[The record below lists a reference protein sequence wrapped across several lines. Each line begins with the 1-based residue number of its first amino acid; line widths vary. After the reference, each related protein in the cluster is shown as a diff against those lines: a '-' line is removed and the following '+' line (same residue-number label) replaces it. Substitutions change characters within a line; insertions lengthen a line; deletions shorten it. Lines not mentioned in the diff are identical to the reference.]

1 MNISSQLSKY
11 SKNLTIAG
19 KALEKHPIL
28 TSMGS
33 GAFSFGTSGAIIGGI
48 VGGIDKDETFL
59 GGAAK
64 GALIGAGIGTVAG
77 VGVAK
82 TMSTI
87 YMDSGKIS
95 DFGKLMQGLGH
106 DGLGFTAK
114 MNGNTGKYIV

>member
-19 KALEKHPIL
+19 KALEKHPVL
-28 TSMGS
+28 ASMGT
-33 GAFSFGTSGAIIGGI
+33 GALSFGTSGAVIGSI
-48 VGGIDKDETFL
+48 VGVIRDDETFL
-59 GGAAK
+59 EGAGK
-64 GALIGAGIGTVAG
+64 GALIGAGIGSIEGIG
-77 VGVAK
+77 VTKAIANV
-82 TMSTI
+82 

>member
-1 MNISSQLSKY
+1 MNTSKMLKEYSSSLIK
-11 SKNLTIAG
+11 AG

-28 TSMGS
+28 TSASS

-48 VGGIDKDETFL
+48 VGGIDEDETFL

-64 GALIGAGIGTVAG
+64 GALIGAGIGAIGG

-82 TMSTI
+82 TMSTV

-106 DGLGFTAK
+106 DGLGFEPK

>member
-1 MNISSQLSKY
+1 MSKY
-11 SKNLTIAG
+11 SKALTGAG

-48 VGGIDKDETFL
+48 VGGIKDDETFFE
-59 GGAAK
+59 GAGK
-64 GALIGAGIGTVAG
+64 GALIGAGIGTIGGIG
-77 VGVAK
+77 VVKAASN
-82 TMSTI
+82 M

-95 DFGKLMQGLGH
+95 DLGKLMQGLGH

>member
-1 MNISSQLSKY
+1 MNTSKMLN
-11 SKNLTIAG
+11 KAG

-28 TSMGS
+28 TSMGA

-48 VGGIDKDETFL
+48 VGGIKDDETFIE
-59 GGAAK
+59 GAGK
-64 GALIGAGIGTVAG
+64 GALIGAGIGTVGGLG
-77 VGVAK
+77 VSKAISNV
-82 TMSTI
+82 

-106 DGLGFTAK
+106 DGLGFNVK

>member
-1 MNISSQLSKY
+1 MNASKILKEYSSDLIK
-11 SKNLTIAG
+11 AG

-28 TSMGS
+28 ASASS

-48 VGGIDKDETFL
+48 VGGIDEDETFL

-64 GALIGAGIGTVAG
+64 GALIGAGIGAIGG

-82 TMSTI
+82 TMSTV

-95 DFGKLMQGLGH
+95 DFAKLMQGLGH
-106 DGLGFTAK
+106 DGLGFEATT
-114 MNGNTGKYIV
+114 NGYTGKYIV

>member
-11 SKNLTIAG
+11 SKTLIKAG
-19 KALEKHPIL
+19 EALEKRPIL
-28 TSMGS
+28 ASMGA

-48 VGGIDKDETFL
+48 VGGIRDDETFL
-59 GGAAK
+59 EGAGK
-64 GALIGAGIGTVAG
+64 GALIGTGIGA
-77 VGVAK
+77 VGGIGATK
-82 TMSTI
+82 AIANT

-114 MNGNTGKYIV
+114 MNGNTGKYII